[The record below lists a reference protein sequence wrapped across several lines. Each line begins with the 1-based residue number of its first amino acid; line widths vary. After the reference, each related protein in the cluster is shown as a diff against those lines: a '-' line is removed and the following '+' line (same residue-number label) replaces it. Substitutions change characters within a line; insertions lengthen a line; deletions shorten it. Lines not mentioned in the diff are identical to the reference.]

1 MAHMDTLRRIEN
13 NTPGTA
19 TNIDWNYQTIEAFVD
34 GELIDRDGGVA
45 MRSPLAGV
53 DATNANEYA
62 TLGQVSALFFPG
74 FIIDY
79 AGATAPTGWAICDG
93 SQWSATDPTYLPLYN
108 VIGFTFG
115 NPGGGNFNLP
125 DLRDKSSVGV
135 SSTKVLGSAGG
146 SADVKQHLHE
156 VPLHNHTLSS
166 HTHTIGGHTHV
177 TDIDHN
183 HGSFSTASG
192 GAHNHTG
199 LSAPSVGTYGV
210 FGLGDSGTQF
220 QTIAIGS
227 GLTNLLIGSSGSD
240 HAHSINVPALG
251 VDDVT
256 TKDQTNG
263 FATNGPSIANTGDK
277 PATNT
282 VNAGAGTDNY
292 HPYLAV
298 NKIIK
303 L

>member
-34 GELIDRDGGVA
+34 VELIDRDGGVA

-93 SQWSATDPTYLPLYN
+93 SQWSTTDPTYLPLYN

-135 SSTKVLGSAGG
+135 STTKVLGSAGG
-146 SADVKQHLHE
+146 STDVKEHLHS
-156 VPLHNHTLSS
+156 VPLHSHTLSS

-177 TDIDHN
+177 TDIDHD
-183 HGSFSTASG
+183 HGSFSTASNG
-192 GAHNHTG
+192 SHFHDGLSGSGFGTLGFTAGIANGTGVTGLAVGAGFTGITIGDTNSNHAHTG
-199 LSAPSVGTYGV
+199 
-210 FGLGDSGTQF
+210 
-220 QTIAIGS
+220 TI
-227 GLTNLLIGSSGSD
+227 N
-240 HAHSINVPALG
+240 ALG
-251 VDDVT
+251 VDDIT

-263 FATNGPSIANTGDK
+263 LATNGPSTANTGDK

-282 VNAGAGTDNY
+282 VNAGTGADNY